1 MTNPIKLKIAGTGI
15 ALPRRVMANSEF
27 EQFLDTSDE
36 WIKTRTG
43 VEERRI
49 VQDGQTTA
57 ALGAAAGRNALADA
71 RIDLADVDLTICA
84 TITPECP
91 FPATACFIQDEL
103 GLGDTPAFDLSA
115 ACSGFVYGLVMAAG
129 MIHAGLYRT
138 ILLIGSES
146 MTRFTDFQDRGS
158 CILFGD
164 GAGAAVLTPT
174 DDPHQQLLHSRLHAD
189 GSNAEMIW
197 VPAGGA
203 RTPASVE
210 TVNDRLH
217 YMKMKGREVFK
228 FAVVKMVSIIEQTL
242 AEANVTADQISL
254 IIPHQSNLRIIE
266 SVRARLDLPTEKVY
280 VNIEQYGNTS
290 AASIPIALDEARK
303 SGVIEPG
310 DLVLMVAV
318 GAGMT
323 WATALVRL

>member
-1 MTNPIKLKIAGTGI
+1 MTNPIKLKIAGTGS
-15 ALPRRVMANSEF
+15 ALPQRVMTNSDL

-49 VQDGQTTA
+49 VEDGETTA
-57 ALGAAAGRNALADA
+57 GLGVRAAREALDDAGIRP
-71 RIDLADVDLTICA
+71 ADVDLLICA

-91 FPATACFIQDEL
+91 LPATACFIHDEL
-103 GLGDTPAFDLSA
+103 GLSDTPAFDLSA
-115 ACSGFVYGLVMAAG
+115 ACSGFVYAMVMGAG
-129 MIHAGLYRT
+129 MINAGIYRT
-138 ILLIGSES
+138 ILVIGSES

-164 GAGAAVLTPT
+164 GAGAAVLTAT
-174 DDPHQQLLHSRLHAD
+174 DNPCQQLLHSRLHAD
-189 GSNAEMIW
+189 GSNAHLIW

-210 TVNDRLH
+210 TVNDRMH

-228 FAVVKMVSIIEQTL
+228 FAVVKMLCVIEQTL
-242 AEANVTADQISL
+242 AEAEVTADQISL

-266 SVRARLDLPTEKVY
+266 SMRTRLRLPTERVY
-280 VNIEQYGNTS
+280 VNIDQYGNTS

-303 SGVIEPG
+303 SGVIGPG

>member
-1 MTNPIKLKIAGTGI
+1 MTNPINLKIAGTGS
-15 ALPRRVMANSEF
+15 ALPRRVMPNSEF

-43 VEERRI
+43 VEQRHI
-49 VQDGQTTA
+49 VEDGETTA
-57 ALGAAAGRNALADA
+57 GLGVRAGRAALDDA
-71 RIDLADVDLTICA
+71 RIDPADVDLTICA

-103 GLGDTPAFDLSA
+103 GLGHTPAFDLSA
-115 ACSGFVYGLVMAAG
+115 ACSGFVYGVVMAAG
-129 MIHAGLYRT
+129 MIHAGIYRT
-138 ILLIGSES
+138 ILVIGSES

-164 GAGAAVLTPT
+164 GAGAAVLTAT
-174 DDPHQQLLHSRLHAD
+174 DNPHQQLLHSRLHAD
-189 GSNAEMIW
+189 GSNADLIW

-203 RTPASVE
+203 RMPASVE
-210 TVNDRLH
+210 TVNNRMH

-228 FAVVKMVSIIEQTL
+228 FAVVKMLRVIEQTL
-242 AEANVTADQISL
+242 TEAKLTADQISL

-266 SVRARLDLPTEKVY
+266 SMRTRLGLPTERVY
-280 VNIEQYGNTS
+280 VNIDQYGNTS

-303 SGVIEPG
+303 SEVIGPG